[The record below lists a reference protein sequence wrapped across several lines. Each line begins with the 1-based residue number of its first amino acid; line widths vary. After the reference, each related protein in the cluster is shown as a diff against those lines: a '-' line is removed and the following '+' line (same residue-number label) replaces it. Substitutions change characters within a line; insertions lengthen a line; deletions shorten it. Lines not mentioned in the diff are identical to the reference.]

1 MTTKL
6 PIVTSAQHL
15 PDPLGDASAPLGV
28 RLNIGEAELERRLA
42 QAMTE
47 AETSSEESS
56 EADTSEEKP
65 IVLPPP
71 SETSMQEYYKL
82 QQDLLILTV
91 IFGAV
96 IFPFVVWAYSLNT
109 ALNYLI
115 GASTGVV
122 YLRMLARSVGKI
134 GRESPKSNSGRL
146 AILIGV
152 LIVATQWQQLS
163 VLPVF
168 LGFLTYK
175 AALIAFVLW
184 TSIVPQKKV
193 A

>member
-1 MTTKL
+1 MT
-6 PIVTSAQHL
+6 SSQDS
-15 PDPLGDASAPLGV
+15 PDSLANPSAPLGV
-28 RLNIGEAELERRLA
+28 RLNFGDAELEQALA
-42 QAMTE
+42 QVPIGVE
-47 AETSSEESS
+47 SSEEQSS
-56 EADTSEEKP
+56 DEDTP

-71 SETSMQEYYKL
+71 SETSMQEYYRL
-82 QQDLLILTV
+82 QQDLLKLTV
-91 IFGAV
+91 VFGAV

-115 GASTGVV
+115 GASTGVI
-122 YLRMLARSVGKI
+122 YLRMLAKSVGKI
-134 GRESPKSNSGRL
+134 GRESPKSSSGRL

-152 LIVATQWQQLS
+152 LVAATQWQELS

-184 TSIVPQKKV
+184 TSILPQKK
-193 A
+193 AA